1 MMTTST
7 TSTLFLL
14 PGLGIKEEEV
24 RFRYGFINAYLKDE
38 DREPYE
44 RGVYLLFKP
53 ENVIEFEHFLE
64 REKRRT
70 AQLIEDYDYRG
81 GYVVLV
87 YVFPEEYL
95 HEWKLFL
102 KGRYSKFRDKYKV
115 LLPDIESKVDAD
127 GMPFTEMSIQYMIVF
142 KADALKAY
150 LEKRLGEELEEDA
163 EYWGKPSVKKETLN
177 INKILQS

>member
-1 MMTTST
+1 MGDTTT
-7 TSTLFLL
+7 TMFLV
-14 PGLGIKEEEV
+14 PGLGLSLEEI

-53 ENVIEFEHFLE
+53 ANIIDFEHFLE
-64 REKRRT
+64 REKKRT

-81 GYVVLV
+81 GYVVLI

-102 KGRYSKFRDKYKV
+102 KGRYSKFRAKYLV
-115 LLPDIESKVDAD
+115 LLPEIDSKVDSE
-127 GMPFTEMSIQYMIVF
+127 GIPFTETSLQYMICY
-142 KADALKAY
+142 KAPALKQY
-150 LEKRLGEELEEDA
+150 LEKKLGEELEEDA
-163 EYWGKPSVKKETLN
+163 EYWSKPSMKKETLN
-177 INKILQS
+177 INKILQI